1 VTQSPEGGAPLTPTG
16 TMTRQEAVLL
26 VRRLFTQAGLDTP
39 ALEARWLV
47 EAALRISAGELAAS
61 PECVLGPDNAYRL
74 DALLRRRLSREPLA
88 RILGEQEFWGL
99 RFALSPETL
108 VPRPDTETIVET
120 ALELLPD
127 AAAPLR
133 VLDLGTG
140 SGCLLVALLHER
152 PAAMGL
158 GIDRSEGA
166 LQTAHGNAVRNNVAP
181 RALFLR
187 GNWSDAVR
195 GPFDLVVSNPPYIPT
210 GVIPTLDE
218 EVRDHDPA
226 AALDGG
232 PDGLSAYRSILA
244 TARDFLAPEGL
255 LVLEIGFDQAE
266 AVTALSR
273 AAGLA
278 IRKVAHDLSGIRRCL
293 ALKWA

>member
-1 VTQSPEGGAPLTPTG
+1 VTGA
-16 TMTRQEAVLL
+16 MTRQEAIVLA
-26 VRRLFTQAGLDTP
+26 RRLFTEAGLDAP

-47 EAALRISAGELAAS
+47 EATLRVTASELAAF
-61 PECVLGPDNAYRL
+61 PERRLGPDGALRL
-74 DALLRRRLSREPLA
+74 EAFLRRRLLREPLA

-108 VPRPDTETIVET
+108 IPRPDTETIVET

-127 AAAPLR
+127 RTAPLR
-133 VLDLGTG
+133 ILDLGTG
-140 SGCLLVALLHER
+140 TGCLLVALLHER
-152 PAAMGL
+152 PEAIGL

-166 LQTAHGNAVRNNVAP
+166 LRTARRNAVHNNVAP
-181 RALFLR
+181 RSLFAC
-187 GNWSDAVR
+187 GDWTSAAR
-195 GPFDLVVSNPPYIPT
+195 GPFNLVVSNPPYIASA
-210 GVIPTLDE
+210 VIPTLAA
-218 EVRDHDPA
+218 EVRDHDPS

-244 TARDFLAPEGL
+244 SMPDLLAPEGL
-255 LVLEIGFDQAE
+255 LVLEIGYDQAE
-266 AVTALSR
+266 AVEALSR

-278 IRKVAHDLSGIRRCL
+278 NCKVVYDLSGIRRCL

>member
-1 VTQSPEGGAPLTPTG
+1 
-16 TMTRQEAVLL
+16 MTRQEAVLL
-26 VRRLFTQAGLDTP
+26 VRRLFTQADLDTP

-61 PECVLGPDNAYRL
+61 PERVLSADGARRL

-99 RFALSPETL
+99 RFALSPEAL